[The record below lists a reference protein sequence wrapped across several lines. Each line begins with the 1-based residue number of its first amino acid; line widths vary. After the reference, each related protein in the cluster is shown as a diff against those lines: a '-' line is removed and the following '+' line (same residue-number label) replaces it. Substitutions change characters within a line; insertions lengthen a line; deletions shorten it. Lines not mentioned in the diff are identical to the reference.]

1 MAYRRTDQVSARL
14 AQTRRQILN
23 SAREI
28 IAELGFSGA
37 QMSDVAKRSGVATG
51 TLYRYFANKEE
62 LCRQVFRE
70 VSTREMNMLATIAS
84 SDAAP
89 EARLDKVL
97 RTFAGRAIQGRR
109 LAYALLAE
117 PVDVG
122 LAEER
127 SRFRRTHAEI
137 FAGILEEGVASGAFR
152 RCDVRLSAACMA
164 GAIPTVLIGSLA
176 PDADE
181 LDADADRIVNEIVA
195 FCFSGISSGRHQA
208 TERQEE
214 RTAS

>member
-28 IAELGFSGA
+28 ISELGFSGA
-37 QMSDVAKRSGVATG
+37 QMSDVAQRSGVATG

-84 SDAAP
+84 SDAPP
-89 EARLDKVL
+89 EERLAKVL

-152 RCDVRLSAACMA
+152 LCDVRLSAACMA

-176 PDADE
+176 PDAE
-181 LDADADRIVNEIVA
+181 ALETDAERIVDEIVA
-195 FCFSGISSGRHQA
+195 FCFSGVSHPDTRTFQ
-208 TERQEE
+208 TREE
-214 RTAS
+214 RAAS